1 MTMMMVSLRAEAE
14 AEAARLA
21 GARSRCRNGD
31 GETLLTLE
39 ADGPW
44 VLVARRAGLRRR
56 LGRRAL
62 LIWRIACEDG
72 TSRTVESRLAAIT
85 IQLSGFARPR
95 TRAWIDI
102 LLHALD
108 ADARALV
115 DADVRDWREAA
126 EAAARS
132 FASARRLRE
141 QAIAAGSR
149 EADRSAFQPGL
160 FDRRAERRRE
170 QASAVSAEAHRS
182 AVDRLAALE
191 RSAATIIG
199 PARLLLAVFP

>member
-1 MTMMMVSLRAEAE
+1 MTVTMVSLRAEAE
-14 AEAARLA
+14 TEAARLA
-21 GARSRCRNGD
+21 GARSLCRDGD
-31 GETLLTLE
+31 GETLPALE

-62 LIWRIACEDG
+62 LIWRIAYEDG
-72 TSRTVESRLAAIT
+72 ASRTVESRLVAIT

-95 TRAWIDI
+95 TRAWIDTF
-102 LLHALD
+102 LRALD
-108 ADARALV
+108 TDARALV

-132 FASARRLRE
+132 FASARRVRE
-141 QAIAAGSR
+141 QAIAASSR
-149 EADRSAFQPGL
+149 ETDRSVFQPGL
-160 FDRRAERRRE
+160 FDRRAERGRE
-170 QASAVSAEAHRS
+170 QASAVSAEARRS

-191 RSAATIIG
+191 RSAAMIIR

>member
-1 MTMMMVSLRAEAE
+1 MSLRTEAE

-31 GETLLTLE
+31 GQTLLALE

-44 VLVARRAGLRRR
+44 VLLARRAGLRRR
-56 LGRRAL
+56 LGRHAL
-62 LIWRIACEDG
+62 LVWRIAYEDG
-72 TSRTVESRLAAIT
+72 AGRTVESRLVAIT
-85 IQLSGFARPR
+85 IQLSGFTRPR
-95 TRAWIDI
+95 TSAWLDI
-102 LLHALD
+102 LLRAID

-115 DADVRDWREAA
+115 DADVGDWREAA

-132 FASARRLRE
+132 FASARRVRE

-149 EADRSAFQPGL
+149 EADRSAFQPSL
-160 FDRRAERRRE
+160 FDRRAERGRE
-170 QASAVSAEAHRS
+170 QASAVRAEARRS
-182 AVDRLAALE
+182 ADDRLAALE
-191 RSAATIIG
+191 RSAAMIIR